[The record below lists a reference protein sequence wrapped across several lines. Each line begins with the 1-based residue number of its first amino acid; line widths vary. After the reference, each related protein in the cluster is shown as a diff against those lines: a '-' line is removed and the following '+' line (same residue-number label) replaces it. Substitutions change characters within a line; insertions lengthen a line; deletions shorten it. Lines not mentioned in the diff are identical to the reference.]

1 MNELF
6 DVDINKLNILQLAD
20 WIKKCRSAIKQSDK
34 PQYTENI
41 ELFYEKAVEFCDD
54 WENHAKQYADVYDSE
69 KYQTAILVNGLTPD
83 VFILST
89 PDGDYDFTDIMHR
102 LICNPDPIFHC
113 MQPDIDEYATNREDA
128 VIEYKNKL
136 KALSKPDDHRE
147 LIKNL
152 LIHRKEHNVRTFTL
166 LKNQKLLHTHS
177 VEDLLKNMEKYKRE
191 DHSVRFSPRDK
202 KLQKKGKRLESD
214 EQTEYYYLKDVIE
227 DLKAYQITKQVY
239 YDYVGNVRKEFDKK
253 LFGAMCFYLS
263 LNLKYAEQLYILNGY
278 TIQNSKEAN
287 DAILTKCFRLGFPL
301 AYANALLYK
310 AGYSSLNSRVFN
322 TTKPEF
328 ITENFEIPPS
338 EADKAQFIKE
348 LRFATKHITKFVA
361 NKERIENGHNQKI
374 ADYHKRIENFEP
386 QIFALNNEI
395 AVLKNTRDYYQSNLE
410 RNKGNLKRTQ
420 IELRKKER
428 SLGGVYRKIQMLEES
443 IELHEKAIREMYLLP
458 YPGLEYIGY
467 ESSYYTVRYL
477 ETIQTIKDSLT
488 GILREHEQYILNNI

>member
-443 IELHEKAIREMYLLP
+443 IELHEKAIKELYVTPYLN
-458 YPGLEYIGY
+458 LEYLGY
-467 ESSYYTVRYL
+467 ENGFYKEICL
-477 ETIQTIKDSLT
+477 DAIKALHEVFIEILSKYDSESQF
-488 GILREHEQYILNNI
+488 II

>member
-6 DVDINKLNILQLAD
+6 DVDISKLNILQLAD
-20 WIKKCRSAIKQSDK
+20 WIKKCRFAIQQSDK
-34 PQYTENI
+34 PQYKENI
-41 ELFYEKAVEFCDD
+41 PSFYEKVVEFCDD
-54 WENHAKQYADVYDSE
+54 WERHAKQYAHVYNSK
-69 KYQTAILVNGLTPD
+69 KYQTAILVSGLTPD

-89 PDGDYDFTDIMHR
+89 PDGDYDFTNIMHR
-102 LICNPDPIFHC
+102 VICNPDPIFHC
-113 MQPDIDEYATNREDA
+113 MQPDIDEYAANREDT

-136 KALSKPDDHRE
+136 KAFSKPDDHRE

-202 KLQKKGKRLESD
+202 KLQNKGKQLESD

-227 DLKAYQITKQVY
+227 DLKTYQITKQVY

-263 LNLKYAEQLYILNGY
+263 LNLKYAEQLYSLNGY
-278 TIQNSKEAN
+278 TIQNSKEIS
-287 DAILTKCFRLGFPL
+287 DAVLTKCFKLGFPL
-301 AYANALLYK
+301 AYANALMYK
-310 AGYSSLNSRVFN
+310 AGYSSLNSRVFFSK
-322 TTKPEF
+322 KPKF
-328 ITENFEIPPS
+328 IIEDFEIPPT
-338 EADKAQFIKE
+338 EAEKPQFIKE

-361 NKERIENGHNQKI
+361 HKEKIERGHNQKI
-374 ADYHKRIENFEP
+374 ADYQKRIENFEP
-386 QIFALNNEI
+386 QIFNLNNEI
-395 AVLKNTRDYYQSNLE
+395 AVLKNTQDYYQSNLE

-428 SLGGVYRKIQMLEES
+428 ALGGVYHKIQMLKES
-443 IELHEKAIREMYLLP
+443 IELHEKAIKELYVTP
-458 YPGLEYIGY
+458 YDCLEYLGY
-467 ESSYYTVRYL
+467 ENSFYKGICL
-477 ETIQTIKDSLT
+477 DDIKSLHRTFIDILLKYDLDSQF
-488 GILREHEQYILNNI
+488 II

>member
-6 DVDINKLNILQLAD
+6 DVDISKLNILQLAD
-20 WIKKCRSAIKQSDK
+20 WIKKCRFAIQQSDK
-34 PQYTENI
+34 PQYTENTQ
-41 ELFYEKAVEFCDD
+41 LFYKDIIEFCTE
-54 WENHAKQYADVYDSE
+54 WEGHAEQYAEVYNSE
-69 KYQTAILVNGLTPD
+69 KYQTAILVSGLTPD

-89 PDGDYDFTDIMHR
+89 PDSDYDFTEIMHR
-102 LICNPDPIFHC
+102 LICNPDPVFHC
-113 MQPDIDEYATNREDA
+113 MQPDIDEYAANREDA

-136 KALSKPDDHRE
+136 KALSKPDDQRE

-177 VEDLLKNMEKYKRE
+177 VEDLLKNIEKYKRE

-202 KLQKKGKRLESD
+202 KLQEKGKRLESD

-263 LNLKYAEQLYILNGY
+263 LNLKYAEQIYTLNGY
-278 TIQNSKEAN
+278 TIQNSKEVN

-310 AGYSSLNSRVFN
+310 AGYSSLNSRVFF
-322 TTKPEF
+322 TKKPEF
-328 ITENFEIPPS
+328 IIENFEIPPS
-338 EADKAQFIKE
+338 EAEKPQFIKE

-361 NKERIENGHNQKI
+361 KKKRIEDGHSQKI
-374 ADYHKRIENFEP
+374 ADYQKRIENFEP
-386 QIFALNNEI
+386 EIFNLNNDI
-395 AVLKNTRDYYQSNLE
+395 AVLKNTKDHYEAHLE

-428 SLGGVYRKIQMLEES
+428 TLGGIYRKIQMLEES
-443 IELHEKAIREMYLLP
+443 IDLHEKAIKELYVTP
-458 YPGLEYIGY
+458 YPSFEYLGY
-467 ESSYYTVRYL
+467 ANDIYKEICLDDIKSL
-477 ETIQTIKDSLT
+477 HETFIDILLKYDS
-488 GILREHEQYILNNI
+488 EAKYII

>member
-6 DVDINKLNILQLAD
+6 DVDISKLNILQLAD
-20 WIKKCRSAIKQSDK
+20 WIKKCRFAIQQSDK

-41 ELFYEKAVEFCDD
+41 ELFYEKTAEFCTD

-69 KYQTAILVNGLTPD
+69 KYQTAILVSGLTPD

-89 PDGDYDFTDIMHR
+89 PDGDYDFTNIMHR
-102 LICNPDPIFHC
+102 LICNPDPVFHC
-113 MQPDIDEYATNREDA
+113 MQRDIDEYTANREGT
-128 VIEYKNKL
+128 VIEYKKSLESLFKTDN
-136 KALSKPDDHRE
+136 HRE
-147 LIKNL
+147 VIKNL
-152 LIHRKEHNVRTFTL
+152 LIHRKEYNVRTFTL

-177 VEDLLKNMEKYKRE
+177 VEDLLKNIEKYKRE

-202 KLQKKGKRLESD
+202 KLQNKGKRLESD
-214 EQTEYYYLKDVIE
+214 EQTQYYYSKDVIE

-263 LNLKYAEQLYILNGY
+263 LNLKYAEQLYTLNGY

-310 AGYSSLNSRVFN
+310 AGYSSLNSRVFL
-322 TTKPEF
+322 TKKPEF
-328 ITENFEIPPS
+328 IIENFEIPPS
-338 EADKAQFIKE
+338 KAVKAQFIKE
-348 LRFATKHITKFVA
+348 LRFAMKHITKFVA
-361 NKERIENGHNQKI
+361 NKERIKNGHNQKI
-374 ADYHKRIENFEP
+374 ADYQKRIENFEP
-386 QIFALNNEI
+386 QIFNLNNEI
-395 AVLKNTRDYYQSNLE
+395 AVLKNTQDYYQSNLE

-428 SLGGVYRKIQMLEES
+428 ALGGVYRKIQMLKES
-443 IELHEKAIREMYLLP
+443 IELHEKAIKELYVTPYDCLEYLGYENEMYKNLKLDDIMQ
-458 YPGLEYIGY
+458 YKEAFI
-467 ESSYYTVRYL
+467 E
-477 ETIQTIKDSLT
+477 
-488 GILREHEQYILNNI
+488 ILRNYDLESQFII